1 MLEDATV
8 RGTLTITG
16 GTLGVPLE
24 LNNITVEGDLDLTG
38 FDGDADLVDVI
49 VDGEIIF

>member
-1 MLEDATV
+1 MENATV

-24 LNNITVEGDLDLTG
+24 LNNITVGGDFDLTAFEG
-38 FDGDADLVDVI
+38 NTTFNDVVVDGD
-49 VDGEIIF
+49 IFQ